1 MCKGRGLGRE
11 TRNEA
16 GERVNGLKWEWGGG
30 CGGGIGKGRKR
41 ENIVLEQDIK
51 RPSRATENYIYNE
64 SRNYI
69 SSVH

>member
-1 MCKGRGLGRE
+1 MWRWDW
-11 TRNEA
+11 
-16 GERVNGLKWEWGGG
+16 ER
-30 CGGGIGKGRKR
+30 RKR
-41 ENIVLEQDIK
+41 ENIVLEQDIM